1 MNSNGFVGC
10 GSKLATGI
18 SAPGDSG
25 RDEAQPAA
33 DATPDVSVA
42 GFDDAPADAPAV
54 VAPSSA
60 CNTGAP
66 TSVSGK
72 VYDPAGKNPV
82 FNVTVYVPVGSLPPI
97 GLGTAVCDPGA
108 PRPTG
113 LICNSTLGAVAGTAI
128 TTTDATGAFRIDG
141 VPAGKNIPLV
151 FQLGKWRREIVLP
164 QIDPCTDY
172 PVPAAMS
179 RLPRNQGE
187 GDIPQLAIVTGSCD
201 RLACL
206 LDKVGLDPVEFTS
219 PGAGGRVHVYQGAGQ
234 APGLSDGGAG
244 SCSEDA
250 GACPL
255 WSTKQALERYD
266 GVLLG
271 CECGEHNETKPD
283 KTPMH
288 DWLDEGGRVLAVH
301 YGSTWFRN
309 GPSDFQSVATWNVAS
324 DAGSPGPFQFD
335 TTTPSGNALRN
346 WFTNLSVTAGQS
358 LPLDPANV
366 SASVDAVARLT
377 DSWIYSGTAP
387 PGQPSMLSF
396 ATPVGGLPVAPDA
409 AVGPALYCGKVVFS
423 DVHAGGQLPNST
435 PVLSGCVAGA
445 MSPEEETL
453 EYAFFSLWSTCDS
466 AAQSKL

>member
-1 MNSNGFVGC
+1 MNSNGFLAVVGVFVGC

-301 YGSTWFRN
+301 YGSTWFRRCCRRSRALLRESRLLRRSRRRPATEFDARAVGLRCRGDEPRRRDTGIRFLLVVVYVRQRGAEQTLN
-309 GPSDFQSVATWNVAS
+309 APSTQVPRMAPAAALSSTRRANATRAS
-324 DAGSPGPFQFD
+324 SMRGSSFGSPSSSILHCP
-335 TTTPSGNALRN
+335 
-346 WFTNLSVTAGQS
+346 
-358 LPLDPANV
+358 
-366 SASVDAVARLT
+366 
-377 DSWIYSGTAP
+377 
-387 PGQPSMLSF
+387 
-396 ATPVGGLPVAPDA
+396 
-409 AVGPALYCGKVVFS
+409 
-423 DVHAGGQLPNST
+423 
-435 PVLSGCVAGA
+435 
-445 MSPEEETL
+445 
-453 EYAFFSLWSTCDS
+453 
-466 AAQSKL
+466 